1 MEPTHKSPYD
11 SPYISVDKR
20 VYNVISTV
28 IYSVIYTVI
37 YTVIYKYMAVNN
49 SWTKQLDNVDRL
61 KRIEEYRIEHAKG
74 PFHSSYIYIE

>member
-20 VYNVISTV
+20 VCNVISTV
-28 IYSVIYTVI
+28 IYSVI